1 VGDGEASAQRIVM
14 LGPPGSGKGTQAAI
28 LAGRLGIPAVSTGE
42 MLRQAVDAGNDLG
55 RKVEGIM
62 AQGDLVDDDTMAQ
75 VVRSRLARQ
84 DAQEGVILDGY
95 PRTVGQAETLT
106 EILDGQPDAVVAIE
120 VPEPVLVE
128 RALGRQRADDTEEV
142 IRERLRVYRKKTEP
156 LIGYYR
162 DRELLRPVDG
172 DQAIDEVTSSILEAL
187 EG

>member
-1 VGDGEASAQRIVM
+1 
-14 LGPPGSGKGTQAAI
+14 
-28 LAGRLGIPAVSTGE
+28 
-42 MLRQAVDAGNDLG
+42 
-55 RKVEGIM
+55 
-62 AQGDLVDDDTMAQ
+62 
-75 VVRSRLARQ
+75 
-84 DAQEGVILDGY
+84 
-95 PRTVGQAETLT
+95 
-106 EILDGQPDAVVAIE
+106 
-120 VPEPVLVE
+120 VLVE